1 MAASL
6 TSRYFDDVEIGDE
19 FEEKQ
24 TATKDDVLRFFMMTA
39 SARLTGG
46 PGDGRFVSEEAG
58 RRLGAEG
65 PIIPGV
71 MSFAMLSRL
80 VTDWMGAAGHL
91 DNLDV
96 SFRRPIAHGDALR
109 LVALVTDTDTEA
121 ATVKLDVYMEN
132 ERGERPLQGTA
143 IIRLPRHSA

>member
-1 MAASL
+1 MVSSL
-6 TSRYFDDVEIGDE
+6 TTRYFDDVEIGDE

-24 TATKDDVLRFFMMTA
+24 SAGKDDVLRFFMMTA
-39 SARLTGG
+39 SARTRGG
-46 PGDGRFVSEEAG
+46 PGDDRFISEEAG
-58 RRLGAEG
+58 KRLGAEG
-65 PIIPGV
+65 PIIPGT
-71 MSFAMLSRL
+71 MSFALLSRL

-109 LVALVTDTDTEA
+109 LVALVTDTDD
-121 ATVKLDVYMEN
+121 ATAGVKLDVYIEN

-143 IIRLPRHSA
+143 TVRLPRRA